1 MSGQGVI
8 GDGPELTMSGCG
20 EATWCV
26 RGRRQ
31 YGWKVTGCVALVA
44 GCGLR
49 VIGDKQRERDRRFGQ
64 KQKPK
69 HRQSEPLTM
78 HESASI

>member
-49 VIGDKQRERDRRFGQ
+49 VIGDKQREQRPAFW
-64 KQKPK
+64 PK
-69 HRQSEPLTM
+69 AETKAQR
-78 HESASI
+78 AAYDA